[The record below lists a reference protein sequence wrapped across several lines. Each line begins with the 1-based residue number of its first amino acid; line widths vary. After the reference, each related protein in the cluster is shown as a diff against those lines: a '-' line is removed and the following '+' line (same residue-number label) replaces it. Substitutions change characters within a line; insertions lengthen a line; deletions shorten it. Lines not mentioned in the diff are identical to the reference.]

1 MYVESSGKWD
11 THYFSCRLPDDLV
24 RKWCSDGKK
33 HLIGPVELYAVVTA
47 RASWKNF
54 LDGARALFFID
65 HSGVHAACVN
75 GSSHDRLWRQLLI
88 KLEVADLVPMIGW
101 YARVPSQ
108 SNPADAPSRGS
119 RAFPTREHPRCC
131 ISGELLSPLVE
142 TGD

>member
-1 MYVESSGKWD
+1 MIPAFNFFDAYLIFLMP
-11 THYFSCRLPDDLV
+11 HP
-24 RKWCSDGKK
+24 
-33 HLIGPVELYAVVTA
+33 LIGPVELYAVVTA
-47 RASWKNF
+47 RALWKKF
-54 LDGARALFFID
+54 LDGARALIFVD

-75 GSSHDRLWRQLLI
+75 GSSHDRLWRQLLT
-88 KLEVADLVPMIGW
+88 KLEIADSVPMIGW

-119 RAFPTREHPRCC
+119 CDFPTWGTLTREHPRCC